1 MQNSLSSE
9 FLIFKKRTD
18 SDKVKFNKRLL
29 IYLFFLLISAIFWVL
44 TALNKNY
51 SVQLEFPV
59 RYHNFPSDKVLVSD
73 VPHRLNLRINGHG
86 FTIIKHKF
94 YSGLSPL
101 KIDVMASG
109 IAPIDT
115 ASQLYFVLTRRF
127 REGLS
132 NQIGEELQVV
142 SVSPDTLYFI
152 LDEIISKSIPVRPDV
167 NLSFKKQYMKKS
179 IVNVSPDSIMVFGP
193 QIIIDTLQW
202 VSTMPIEKSRVN
214 DTIREDV
221 RLKPIKTLQYGV
233 DKVSVSIPV
242 EKYTEVSLT
251 IPIEAIN
258 LPNKLIL
265 KTFPGYITI
274 SAMVAVSDYSKISP
288 DIFRAIVNY
297 DDLQGENNKLKVSLM
312 KVPDFVV
319 NVKYSPKNVD
329 FLIEK

>member
-1 MQNSLSSE
+1 
-9 FLIFKKRTD
+9 
-18 SDKVKFNKRLL
+18 
-29 IYLFFLLISAIFWVL
+29 
-44 TALNKNY
+44 
-51 SVQLEFPV
+51 
-59 RYHNFPSDKVLVSD
+59 LVSD
-73 VPHRLNLRINGHG
+73 VSHRLNLRINGHG

-101 KIDVMASG
+101 KIDVTTSG
-109 IAPIDT
+109 IAPIDSG
-115 ASQLYFVLTRRF
+115 SQLYFLLTRRF

-132 NQIGEELQVV
+132 NQIGEELQVI

-152 LDEIISKSIPVRPDV
+152 LDEIISKSIPVRPSV
-167 NLSFKKQYMKKS
+167 NLSFKKQYMQKS
-179 IVNVSPDSIMVFGP
+179 DGKVLPDSIMVFGP

-202 VSTMPIEKSRVN
+202 VSTLPIQKSRVN
-214 DTIREDV
+214 DTIREEILL
-221 RLKPIKTLQYGV
+221 RPIKTLQYGV
-233 DKVSVSIPV
+233 EKVSVTIPV

-297 DDLQGENNKLKVSLM
+297 DDLHGENNKLKVSLM

-319 NVKYSPKNVD
+319 NVKYSPKTVD